1 MLPKRAC
8 RKTMFPAESRLEGR
22 LPGYLGYMS
31 PRLNATHYEAIPAY
45 PDKHAR
51 KLNLVH
57 AVVETPMGSRHKYAL
72 NNELGIIAY
81 HDILPDDLHWPF
93 DYGFV
98 PHTLASDGDPLD
110 ILIVNP
116 NGYFSGCLIAVRVVG
131 VVRERKDG
139 VENDR
144 LIAVPTPS
152 AGAPQ
157 LTDRYLDISD
167 VPRKTIDTIVA
178 FLRAY
183 SECQGHTIE
192 LRGLRNAALGMKL
205 VRKTARAFD
214 KRKR

>member
-8 RKTMFPAESRLEGR
+8 RKTIYPVESRLEAR
-22 LPGYLGYMS
+22 LPGYLEYM
-31 PRLNATHYEAIPAY
+31 PRRLNATHYEAIPAY
-45 PDKHAR
+45 PDKRAR

-72 NNELGIIAY
+72 DNELGIIAY
-81 HDILPDDLHWPF
+81 HDILPDELHWPF

-98 PHTLASDGDPLD
+98 PHTLAPDGDPLD

-116 NGYFSGCLIAVRVVG
+116 NGYFSGCLLAVRVVG
-131 VVRERKDG
+131 VVLERKDG
-139 VENDR
+139 LENDR
-144 LIAVPTPS
+144 LIAVPAPS

-157 LTDRYLDISD
+157 ATDRYLDISD
-167 VPRKTIDTIVA
+167 VPRNTIDAIVL
-178 FLRAY
+178 FLRTY
-183 SECQGHTIE
+183 SERQGHTIE
-192 LRGLRNAALGMKL
+192 QRGLGNAALGMKL